1 MAKPKIIRGKFFRE
15 HPLCIKAGTLVEFV
29 VKRKRLNDGM
39 NGVRLYFDGYDTFG
53 RRKVTDCFDLYPVF
67 KEVAKNGGM
76 NRSRSHFVDAS
87 GFSLGYYD
95 LKVIAEP
102 EY

>member
-1 MAKPKIIRGKFFRE
+1 MAKSKIIRGKFFRE

-29 VKRKRLNDGM
+29 VNLPNDGL
-39 NGVRLYFDGYDTFG
+39 NGKRLYFDGYDTFG
-53 RRKVTDCFDLYPVF
+53 RRKVTDYFDLYPVF

-76 NRSRSHFVDAS
+76 NRSKSYYIDAA
-87 GFSLGYYD
+87 GFSLGDYD
-95 LKVIAEP
+95 LMVIAEP